1 MRMRHAM
8 VVLLAGALAMP
19 ALAAEP
25 AKEAPAMTPEQQK
38 MMEAY
43 MKAGTP
49 GPEHARLA
57 KWVGSWDL
65 DLTNLDGPT
74 PQKSKGTAQFSS
86 DLGGRVVSQ
95 VVKSDMMGMPFEG
108 HGTEGYDNVAK
119 KYWSVW
125 TDSMSTGPS
134 VAWGTC
140 TEAMCSYEGTYN
152 DAVTGKAAKVRMTI
166 KAESADKQVFN
177 YFGPGPDGKEKKMM
191 EIVYTRKK

>member
-8 VVLLAGALAMP
+8 VVLVAGALAMP

-25 AKEAPAMTPEQQK
+25 AKDAPAMSPEQQRI
-38 MMEAY
+38 MEAY

-57 KWVGSWDL
+57 KWVGAWDL
-65 DLTNLDGPT
+65 DLTNFEGPT
-74 PQKSKGTAQFSS
+74 PQKSKGTAEFSS
-86 DLGGRVVSQ
+86 DLDGRVVNQ
-95 VVKSDMMGMPFEG
+95 VVKSDMMGMPFVG

-125 TDSMSTGPS
+125 TDNMSTGPS

-140 TEAMCSYEGTYN
+140 TDVLCSYEGTYN
-152 DAVTGKAAKVRMTI
+152 DALSGKPTKVRMTI
-166 KAESADKQVFN
+166 KAEGADKQVFS
-177 YFGPGPDGKEKKMM
+177 YFGPGPDGKEKKTM
-191 EIVYTRKK
+191 EIVYLRKK